1 MTSGLARLAKLERE
15 NVELNEEVLKLK
27 NQLLALKM
35 AGTPPGSPSNG
46 DVDKALVELRQ
57 EILHAVSELKKF
69 RKASDAEKFKQTP
82 FSRGWNNNEDLDLE
96 DLLN

>member
-1 MTSGLARLAKLERE
+1 MTSSLARLAKLERE

-35 AGTPPGSPSNG
+35 AGTPPGSPSNA
-46 DVDKALVELRQ
+46 DVDKTLVELRE
-57 EILHAVSELKKF
+57 EILHAVTELKKF
-69 RKASDAEKFKQTP
+69 RKGPDLQKPKQTP
-82 FSRGWNNNEDLDLE
+82 LSRGWNNNDDIDLD